1 MQHSFLAEPRSAVSA
16 KAWVTLVKKCQT
28 TVPVATRVTA
38 LESCT
43 KLLLHD
49 TQPQGIPPWCS
60 SIKSTPE
67 TLCRVS
73 EQMRQWLVHLQGH
86 NHTTVGWEAIGGEE
100 NDKIVGENPQ
110 LPWTRSHR
118 YLGSISL
125 QQVRPRRVSGKRVD
139 LFSFASGQVS
149 SLPRVQPLRSWL
161 EVNGKVR
168 QVLRPRCDEG
178 WSTPG

>member
-1 MQHSFLAEPRSAVSA
+1 MAEVHLATVDDGRHEANDAGQRNANEQDLEKASIERELWASRRARGCELQHSFLAEPRSAVSA

-110 LPWTRSHR
+110 LPGHVHTDI
-118 YLGSISL
+118 LA
-125 QQVRPRRVSGKRVD
+125 
-139 LFSFASGQVS
+139 ASPCS
-149 SLPRVQPLRSWL
+149 
-161 EVNGKVR
+161 K
-168 QVLRPRCDEG
+168 
-178 WSTPG
+178 